1 MRPIAFTLPVLLA
14 AALVVRADEAPRVG
28 KTIEGFSLKDTAGK
42 VWNLAALKEKKAV
55 VVVFVGTECP
65 VNNSYMPRLAE
76 LAKEYEAKGV
86 QFVAINANSQDTPD
100 RVAEHAK
107 KNNLPFPVL
116 KDGGARVADQFEAKR
131 TPEAFVLDATRKVV
145 YSGRVDDQHGIG
157 FSRPQPTRRDLAEA
171 LDELLAGKA
180 VSKPVTEAPGCLV
193 ARPVKIKE
201 GKITYAKEVSRI
213 VQAHCQECHRPGQIG
228 PMAFTGY
235 DEVSAWSETIR
246 EVVAERRMPPWH
258 ADPKHG
264 QFTNDRSLSKEDR
277 DTLLAWI
284 DGGCAKGDDKDLPK
298 AKEFADGWRIGKPD
312 AIIKMTKEIKVPAKT
327 PKGGVPYQ
335 YALVPTNFD
344 EDRWVQ
350 AAEVKPGAP
359 GVVHHIIVYILSPG
373 QAPGGGEDHIGN
385 GWLSAFAPGDIP
397 SVYAEGCAKK
407 LPKGASLVFQLHYTP
422 NGVETTDRSEV
433 GIIFAKKP
441 PEIEM
446 RTRSITQQRFAIPA
460 GDDNYKVTSSTTM
473 TKDARLYGLLP
484 HMHLRGKSFEYKV
497 TFPDGKEEIVLSVPR
512 YDFAWQSN
520 YRLVKPLDLPAG
532 TRIDCTAHFDNSE
545 KNLNNPDPKSE
556 VRWGEQT
563 WQEMMIGFIDY
574 AYIEKK

>member
-1 MRPIAFTLPVLLA
+1 MRPIAFVLTVLLVT
-14 AALVVRADEAPRVG
+14 ALVVRADDSPRVG
-28 KTIEGFSLKDTAGK
+28 KTIDAFSLKDTAGK
-42 VWNLAALKEKKAV
+42 VWNLADLKEKKAI

-65 VNNSYMPRLAE
+65 VNNSFMPRLVE
-76 LAKEYEAKGV
+76 LAKEYDAKGV
-86 QFVAINANSQDTPD
+86 QFLAINANRQDTPD

-116 KDGGARVADQFEAKR
+116 KDGGAIVADHFEAKR
-131 TPEAFVLDATRKVV
+131 TPEAFVLDSARKVV
-145 YSGRVDDQHGIG
+145 YRGRIDDQYGVG

-171 LDELLAGKA
+171 LDEVLAGKT
-180 VSKPVTEAPGCLV
+180 VSNSVTEAPGCRI
-193 ARPVKIKE
+193 ARPLKTKE

-228 PMAFTGY
+228 PMAFTSY
-235 DEVSAWSETIR
+235 DDLSAWSETIR
-246 EVVAERRMPPWH
+246 EVVEERRMPPWH

-264 QFTNDRSLSKEDR
+264 QFTNDRSLSTEDR

-284 DGGCAKGDDKDLPK
+284 DGGCPKGDDKDLPK
-298 AKEFADGWRIGKPD
+298 AKEFPDGWRIGKPD
-312 AIIKMTKEIKVPAKT
+312 AVLKMPKEIKVPAKT

-344 EDRWVQ
+344 EDKWVQ
-350 AAEVKPGAP
+350 AAEVKPGAA
-359 GVVHHIIVYILSPG
+359 GVVHHIIVYILAPG
-373 QAPGGGEDHIGN
+373 QKPGGGEDRIGN

-397 SVYAEGCAKK
+397 SVYADGCAKK
-407 LPKGASLVFQLHYTP
+407 LPKGAVLVFQLHYTP

-446 RTRSITQQRFAIPA
+446 HTRSIAQQRFTIPA

-473 TKDARLYGLLP
+473 NKDARLYGLLP

-512 YDFAWQSN
+512 YDFGWQSN
-520 YRLVKPLDLPAG
+520 YRLAKPLDLPAG
-532 TRIDCTAHFDNSE
+532 TRIDCTAYFDNSE
-545 KNLNNPDPKSE
+545 KNLNNPDPKAD

-574 AYIEKK
+574 AYTEKK